1 MFVLKRIPPSLE
13 HILIS
18 AARQNRS
25 SPQRKTGRAGKG
37 ERMGECAC
45 SVRLRLV
52 ELIELGSVRDMCG
65 DDGEKTGEERRA
77 GRRMARTAVSLL
89 MLCIQNAKCCWC

>member
-25 SPQRKTGRAGKG
+25 SPQRKTRRAEK
-37 ERMGECAC
+37 GECAC

-65 DDGEKTGEERRA
+65 DDGEKRGEERRA

-89 MLCIQNAKCCWC
+89 MLCIQNAKYCWC